1 VLGFFLGVLA
11 ALVVIRI
18 MAPDVYGQ
26 ALRLPFTGR
35 PTTIAFVTALV
46 AFITLLAI
54 GVFRR
59 WRWTFW
65 LVLVAFLS
73 GVLRVPVAI
82 LQLTRVLNADTPAWY
97 VLLQGLIGVAQC
109 WIGLV
114 MLAEYRRAGVWG
126 ATRSVPD
133 TRV

>member
-1 VLGFFLGVLA
+1 MSTVRPCGCHSPAG
-11 ALVVIRI
+11 
-18 MAPDVYGQ
+18 
-26 ALRLPFTGR
+26 

-133 TRV
+133 TRA